1 MTSANQLAPMVNI
14 KKQLFINDYNKQRMV
29 MNKNTY
35 TGLALAVC
43 LSFAS
48 IPLLAEHTPAAD
60 SVAPET
66 KLLSL

>member
-1 MTSANQLAPMVNI
+1 
-14 KKQLFINDYNKQRMV
+14 

-35 TGLALAVC
+35 TGLALAAC

-48 IPLLAEHTPAAD
+48 IPLLAEDTPAAD

-66 KLLSL
+66 KL